1 SYRFLVRIANLFRNY
16 LNIRVWGF
24 PKEKIPGPA
33 GAPGQGFCRECGYT
47 PYACF
52 FTFKTRYTKL

>member
-1 SYRFLVRIANLFRNY
+1 LGSHPFYGGDLIQG
-16 LNIRVWGF
+16 VWGF

-47 PYACF
+47 PYACCF
-52 FTFKTRYTKL
+52 